1 MSASISTGSKLALTE
16 ALQVPDLAFSEMR
29 FLSSRRE
36 KPKDSIEDSS
46 NKPSDKKKRRWSTK
60 EPDAEADFSRYFP
73 SAKPTTVEV
82 NTSHRQRYQR
92 EKRQSRDHDS
102 PQACVD
108 LAERPFLGFGTCGP
122 NASTSPVKSPVD
134 RDSVSLRRGNPR
146 SPTPSTGY
154 LTWSQSR
161 GRSQASP
168 PPDRRHHVEPLESSK
183 FSNRKRISPS
193 SPKAQHSLLPLSPH
207 RLQITSSGAQGSASR
222 PPSKHENPNKAPRQN
237 SKSRL
242 AIDEGLRSREK
253 SKTRGDAVTIELNAA
268 QTPQYI
274 KGSIPDVTSLT
285 EAATH
290 GCADIAV
297 PNPNQAPS
305 HSSGHES
312 RQKPPAHNLRPVS
325 AQMQINTRHEDPLDD
340 ILEALLKDCH
350 TNAPRRDTAF
360 RNIMGHRNFHVREE
374 KKLPVE
380 THEDSP
386 DPALTFVG
394 SINTTVPPA
403 SASGSSRAPCSA
415 NPQLAPAHVESMST
429 HTLSR
434 ASSGYPGGYPSSP
447 VHNQIDARNAWNGYD
462 ALYARQIEQADV
474 VLQSSIGHPQPN
486 GAVQDEFVGMLGKSD
501 QGVGARDQTLGRYSA
516 ELRDGFD
523 RYRTDSSKSLQEENE
538 IDNAH
543 VGRGEWYDQHGDY
556 QASNESGESI
566 FDVSR
571 RGVDNGFISLDDTED
586 YHAEGRPFAQTVD
599 EQEIESQR
607 FTTNVSN
614 IYHSWQP
621 RNLFSGTYGPE
632 ACPTRAWVQEVDS
645 ALSGF
650 WTPHKLY

>member
-1 MSASISTGSKLALTE
+1 M
-16 ALQVPDLAFSEMR
+16 PDLAFSEMT

-46 NKPSDKKKRRWSTK
+46 NKPSDKKKRRLSTK
-60 EPDAEADFSRYFP
+60 EPDAEADFSRYFL

-82 NTSHRQRYQR
+82 NTSHRQRYQQQ
-92 EKRQSRDHDS
+92 KRQSRNHDS

-108 LAERPFLGFGTCGP
+108 LPERPFLGFGTRGP
-122 NASTSPVKSPVD
+122 NTSTSPVKSPVN
-134 RDSVSLRRGNPR
+134 RDSVSLRRGDPR

-161 GRSQASP
+161 GPSQASP

-183 FSNRKRISPS
+183 FSNRKRPSPS
-193 SPKAQHSLLPLSPH
+193 PPKAQHSLLPVSPH
-207 RLQITSSGAQGSASR
+207 RIQTNSSGAQGSASR
-222 PPSKHENPNKAPRQN
+222 PPSKHENPNKAMRQN
-237 SKSRL
+237 SKSRV
-242 AIDEGLRSREK
+242 AIDERLRSREK
-253 SKTRGDAVTIELNAA
+253 SETRGDAVTIELNAA

-274 KGSIPDVTSLT
+274 KGSIPDITSLT

-290 GCADIAV
+290 GCADIVV
-297 PNPNQAPS
+297 PTPNQARPQ
-305 HSSGHES
+305 SSGHEP

-325 AQMQINTRHEDPLDD
+325 AQMQMNTRHKDPLDD

-350 TNAPRRDTAF
+350 TNAARRDTAC
-360 RNIMGHRNFHVREE
+360 RNTMGHRNFPVREE
-374 KKLPVE
+374 KRLPVG

-386 DPALTFVG
+386 DPAFTFIG
-394 SINTTVPPA
+394 SINTTVPLA
-403 SASGSSRAPCSA
+403 SASGSSRGPCSA

-434 ASSGYPGGYPSSP
+434 GSLHASNRASLGYPGGYPSSP
-447 VHNQIDARNAWNGYD
+447 VHNQTDARNAWNGYD
-462 ALYARQIEQADV
+462 ALYARQNEQADV
-474 VLQSSIGHPQPN
+474 VLQSSIGHPLPN
-486 GAVQDEFVGMLGKSD
+486 GAVQDDFVGMLGKSD
-501 QGVGARDQTLGRYSA
+501 HGVGAREQTLGRYSA

-523 RYRTDSSKSLQEENE
+523 EYRTDSSKSLQEENK

-543 VGRGEWYDQHGDY
+543 VGRGEWYDQHADY

-571 RGVDNGFISLDDTED
+571 RGVDNGIISLNDADD
-586 YHAEGRPFAQTVD
+586 YHAEGRSFAQTVD

-614 IYHSWQP
+614 TYHSWQP
-621 RNLFSGTYGPE
+621 RNLFSGTYGLE
-632 ACPTRAWVQEVDS
+632 ACPTRAWVQDVDS